1 MLGTHVSTDARM
13 LRHLRGSLLVKKADY
28 YKSGLKECS
37 KYNKIHYGNHD
48 KNNEDNNN
56 IHHDKQAARS
66 RKQAILFYSES
77 HQRLLWG
84 LSMFAVP

>member
-1 MLGTHVSTDARM
+1 MCIYIYICANNNNTNDN
-13 LRHLRGSLLVKKADY
+13 D
-28 YKSGLKECS
+28 
-37 KYNKIHYGNHD
+37 NDNDNNHD

-56 IHHDKQAARS
+56 VHHDKQAARS